1 MNESLERAP
10 ADEVHVMRVLV
21 RVHEP
26 RTEEIRLKILD
37 LQTTPFFW
45 GFFSEGDSVYS
56 REKYLKILGTPVK
69 THSKVT
75 ATPVQT
81 CLKSWQS

>member
-1 MNESLERAP
+1 MSHMNESLERAP

-56 REKYLKILGTPVK
+56 RENSFESYGNPRANLFEILAV
-69 THSKVT
+69 VII
-75 ATPVQT
+75 
-81 CLKSWQS
+81 